1 MINIIELAKT
11 EPAISVQS
19 IQPRYDNAFNQMNKI
34 RLAWKL
40 QITES
45 EKQKMM
51 VLSQEVKH
59 ALYRDIDN
67 DVRERYIKLLR
78 EYMKAAIADGAQL
91 RLHKDG
97 WPVIDAEYQI
107 DCDVLLIHA
116 ATAVLSK

>member
-1 MINIIELAKT
+1 MIDIIELAKT

-19 IQPRYDNAFNQMNKI
+19 IQPRYDNAFNMMNKV
-34 RLAWKL
+34 RRAWKL

-59 ALYRDIDN
+59 ALYRDIDT
-67 DVRERYIKLLR
+67 DVRDHYMKLLR
-78 EYMKAAIADGAQL
+78 EYLKAVMAEGAEL
-91 RLHKDG
+91 KLHKDG
-97 WPVIDAEYQI
+97 WPVIDVEYQI
-107 DCDVLLIHA
+107 DCDILLIHA

>member
-1 MINIIELAKT
+1 MIDIIELAKT
-11 EPAISVQS
+11 EPAISVHD
-19 IQPRYDNAFNQMNKI
+19 IQPRFDNAFNQMNKI

-67 DVRERYIKLLR
+67 DVREHYIKLLR
-78 EYMKAAIADGAQL
+78 EYLKAAIADGAEL
-91 RLHKDG
+91 KLHKDG
-97 WPVIDAEYQI
+97 WPVIDPEYQI